1 MSSFFVIMD
10 ICFKML
16 RFLLRIG
23 KEPSLNLISTVELN
37 PKQKIQFQELMK
49 DFSSDLFLRGVFML
63 PGSSFES

>member
-10 ICFKML
+10 ICFEML
-16 RFLLRIG
+16 RFLPRIG

-37 PKQKIQFQELMK
+37 PKQKIQFQGLMK

-63 PGSSFES
+63 PGSFFES